1 MAKAKQKT
9 AQQMLRQKEQRNLRR
24 RTKTAIRNLEKELN
38 QNIEIDLNEFLQN
51 RSRPLSAKQLSEL
64 RGEKLVNLVK
74 REGSVVFDSG
84 DIVPLKE
91 YNQILKLVEKSQKM
105 AKKYGSTRDIQPPTG
120 VMSVTGLQKFK
131 TFVERTA
138 QSEYWELE
146 REQMI
151 ANFLQSLSALGSNSI
166 GYTKIVKRIKR
177 IGKTRTINIL
187 SALVDSRRSY
197 SVAYY
202 FASNQEEM
210 KSRLQDIFEA
220 FGIEWDD
227 NVNYMADVKASKSEQ
242 EGGFEEIS
250 DEEIEDIFG

>member
-1 MAKAKQKT
+1 M
-9 AQQMLRQKEQRNLRR
+9 
-24 RTKTAIRNLEKELN
+24 
-38 QNIEIDLNEFLQN
+38 
-51 RSRPLSAKQLSEL
+51 
-64 RGEKLVNLVK
+64 
-74 REGSVVFDSG
+74 
-84 DIVPLKE
+84 
-91 YNQILKLVEKSQKM
+91 
-105 AKKYGSTRDIQPPTG
+105 
-120 VMSVTGLQKFK
+120 
-131 TFVERTA
+131 
-138 QSEYWELE
+138 
-146 REQMI
+146 
-151 ANFLQSLSALGSNSI
+151 GSNSI
-166 GYTKIVKRIKR
+166 GYNKIVKRIKR